1 MRFLRDIATALRV
14 LTILPLP
21 GGVGDRPARWF
32 SWVGLLFG
40 ALGVGLAS
48 AAAWAG
54 ADDGPAALLVGAIV
68 VCSWAV
74 LSRLLHW
81 DGLADTAD
89 ALGARGDVDARLAV
103 MRDSRTG
110 AFGVAAIGLG
120 LLLQTLAA
128 GVIIDSGSWWALGAA
143 PVLGRWAAAM
153 ALSQHRAARPEGLA
167 ASLARRESVQGAFV
181 AALPLVAL
189 MAVRQAPERVAIVVG
204 GVVVA
209 VVSAWWLARRFG
221 GVTGDVLGAVIVVV
235 ETAVLVAGAL
245 VGGLA

>member
-1 MRFLRDIATALRV
+1 VRFVRDIATAVRL
-14 LTILPLP
+14 LTVMPMP
-21 GGVGDRPARWF
+21 GEAGDRPARWF
-32 SWVGLLFG
+32 PWVGLVFAG
-40 ALGVGLAS
+40 IAASIAS

-54 ADDGPAALLVGAIV
+54 VDKGPAALLVGAV
-68 VCSWAV
+68 VVSAWAV

-89 ALGARGDVDARLAV
+89 ALGARGDAPARLAV

-110 AFGVAAIGLG
+110 AFGVTAVGLG

-128 GVIIDSGSWWALGAA
+128 GAIVESRSWWALGAA

-153 ALSQHRAARPEGLA
+153 ALSQHQAARAEGLA

-181 AALPLVAL
+181 AALPLVGL
-189 MAVRQAPERVAIVVG
+189 MAVRQAPERIAIVAG
-204 GVVVA
+204 GVIVA
-209 VVSAWWLARRFG
+209 VVSAWWLARKFG
-221 GVTGDVLGAVIVVV
+221 GVTGDILGAVIIVV
-235 ETAVLVAGAL
+235 ETAVLVAGAF